1 LVGPELLDLGPRVSR
16 SEVRPAYPEAVTEA
30 VAEFESVAET
40 EAVTEAEPVA
50 GAEN

>member
-1 LVGPELLDLGPRVSR
+1 MVGPELLDLGPRVSR
-16 SEVRPAYPEAVTEA
+16 SEVRPAYPEAR
-30 VAEFESVAET
+30 AEFESVAET